1 MIKLARIEE
10 PIAKGLAL
18 GTSAHAIGTAKAMEL
33 GEIEAKPMK
42 KKSRKSKMA
51 GCLHILP
58 SLENKNNNVKTSDLI
73 S

>member
-1 MIKLARIEE
+1 
-10 PIAKGLAL
+10 
-18 GTSAHAIGTAKAMEL
+18 
-33 GEIEAKPMK
+33 MK
-42 KKSRKSKMA
+42 KKSRKSKIT

>member
-1 MIKLARIEE
+1 
-10 PIAKGLAL
+10 
-18 GTSAHAIGTAKAMEL
+18 
-33 GEIEAKPMK
+33 MK